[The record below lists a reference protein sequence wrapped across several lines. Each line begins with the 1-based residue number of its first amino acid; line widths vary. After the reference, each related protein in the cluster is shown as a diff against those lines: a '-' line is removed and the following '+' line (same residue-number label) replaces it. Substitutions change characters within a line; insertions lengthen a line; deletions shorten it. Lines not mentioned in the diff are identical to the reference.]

1 MTSPTF
7 YRHFHDKYEL
17 IAWMYNSQMEEIF
30 LAFCQGDEDWHQA
43 ILDMIII
50 LDKDRDF
57 YKNALRNTE
66 GPNSFFY
73 STHTR
78 SIELLS
84 NVIQNNNENTLDD
97 ELLLDVKFYTQMH
110 N

>member
-1 MTSPTF
+1 
-7 YRHFHDKYEL
+7 
-17 IAWMYNSQMEEIF
+17 MEEIF

-66 GPNSFFY
+66 GSNSFFY

-78 SIELLS
+78 SIELLA